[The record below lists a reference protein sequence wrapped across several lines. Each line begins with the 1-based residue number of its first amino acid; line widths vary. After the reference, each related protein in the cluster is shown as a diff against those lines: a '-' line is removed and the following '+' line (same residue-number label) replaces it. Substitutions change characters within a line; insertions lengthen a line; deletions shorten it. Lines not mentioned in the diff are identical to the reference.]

1 MGHLNPHR
9 ASAGEVFVQHSGKI
23 VVGVLLGG
31 AGGGVVGYLLGNG
44 QMLWIAT
51 GAGAGAVGGF
61 TVAYIG
67 ARALEDVRAD
77 VLLYT
82 DALALGKIRPHHAV
96 GRLDFSE
103 QVEKQEL
110 LHAAEAAALAAVEA
124 IEKRAAKAEAKAPP
138 PPAIHQAAR

>member
-67 ARALEDVRAD
+67 ARALEDVR
-77 VLLYT
+77 
-82 DALALGKIRPHHAV
+82 RV
-96 GRLDFSE
+96 GAR
-103 QVEKQEL
+103 KNP
-110 LHAAEAAALAAVEA
+110 
-124 IEKRAAKAEAKAPP
+124 APP
-138 PPAIHQAAR
+138 CGGTAGFFRASGEARASPRR